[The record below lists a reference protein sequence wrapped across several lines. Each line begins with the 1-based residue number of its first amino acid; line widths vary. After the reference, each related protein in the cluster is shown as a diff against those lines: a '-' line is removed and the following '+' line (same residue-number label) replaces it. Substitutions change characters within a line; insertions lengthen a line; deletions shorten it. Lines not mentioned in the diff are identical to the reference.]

1 VGHGDKVGSQA
12 EREQHLGRRRD
23 EADNPHKENDMAEL
37 LSDQEIESRLDGSD
51 WTREDSEII
60 REWKFKDFAEAIS
73 FVNRVAEAAEEA
85 NHHPDI
91 LVHGWNKVR
100 LSLTNHSAGGLT
112 EPDFEMAGKF
122 DAL

>member
-1 VGHGDKVGSQA
+1 
-12 EREQHLGRRRD
+12 
-23 EADNPHKENDMAEL
+23 MAEL
-37 LSDQEIESRLDGSD
+37 LSDADIEQKLDGLD
-51 WTREDSEII
+51 WKREGEHIVRD
-60 REWKFKDFAEAIS
+60 WKFNDFAEAIA

-112 EPDFEMAGKF
+112 AADFEVAAKL
-122 DAL
+122 DELA